1 MTRRVKSFNDYSHNG
16 NEYWLYISS
25 TALILTEKP
34 SNLQT
39 SAFYRKPLAY
49 PGLTLEVL
57 CVAGRSFSTD
67 FKLEAAS
74 MVLDRKLSV
83 AQVCKNIGVGPTALR
98 RWVEQLRSQ
107 RSQPSCSEAMA
118 PEQKR
123 IQELEAQVRRLERE
137 KEILKKA
144 ATLLMSESLNQ

>member
-1 MTRRVKSFNDYSHNG
+1 M
-16 NEYWLYISS
+16 
-25 TALILTEKP
+25 
-34 SNLQT
+34 
-39 SAFYRKPLAY
+39 
-49 PGLTLEVL
+49 
-57 CVAGRSFSTD
+57 AGRSFSTD

-107 RSQPSCSEAMA
+107 RSQPRSSEAMA